1 MFNIYEALSLILMT
15 AGGGGDTMEQGE
27 RGGWKERKKG
37 RENRGGR
44 EVTQMVSHG
53 VGLWGKC
60 DDPKGT
66 EFLY

>member
-1 MFNIYEALSLILMT
+1 MLNIDEALSLILLT
-15 AGGGGDTMEQGE
+15 AWWGVVNTMEQGE
-27 RGGWKERKKG
+27 RGGWKERREG

-53 VGLWGKC
+53 VGLC
-60 DDPKGT
+60 DEPKGT